1 MGRRV
6 SETDLSDRA
15 LRDRAVAA
23 ARGAAPFDLLIRGAR
38 LADMLTGQLRPADI
52 GLTGALIAS
61 VHPAGSRSDAA
72 RTLAADGLIAAPGL
86 IDTHMH
92 IESSMVTPATYANAV
107 LPRGVTTVV
116 WDPHEFANVAGAA
129 GMAYALAEAAASPLR
144 ILPLAP
150 SCVPSAP
157 GYETAGADFDA
168 DAVAGLL
175 AQPGIHG
182 LAEVMDMAGVIGR
195 SPRMTGI
202 VQAGLLASKPVFGH
216 ARGLSGSALQ
226 AYATAGVSSD
236 HELTSAED
244 LLEKIA
250 AGLVIEL
257 RGSHPYLLP
266 EFAAALQAL
275 PQMPPTVTL
284 CSDDVFPDELE
295 AQGTVDQTLRSLVRH
310 GLDPLRALQAAT
322 LNAALRLGRPDLGLI
337 APGRRAD
344 IVLLED
350 LAGFQARYVLC
361 DGVPPATAQPAADLP
376 GGRMLAPVDADAFAL
391 RATGET
397 AQVAVIDRPR
407 FTQWDSRVL
416 PVIDGR
422 VAPPP
427 DVTRIAVLHRHGRAG
442 AQPRLGFLTGWGAW
456 RGAFATTVSHDSHNL
471 TVFGH
476 TPRDMAAAANAL
488 IAAGDAA
495 GVGGTAGVGAGGGMA
510 VAQDGEV
517 TALLPLPL
525 AGLVSDAPLSEIA
538 EQLRAIRAALEPVI
552 AWNPPY
558 LTFKALV
565 GATLACNAGPHQ
577 TDLGIADPLEGRL
590 MSSPL
595 L

>member
-1 MGRRV
+1 MVRRV
-6 SETDLSDRA
+6 TEADLSDRA

-38 LADMLTGQLRPADI
+38 LADMLTGQMRPADI
-52 GLTGALIAS
+52 GITGALIAS
-61 VHPAGSRSDAA
+61 VHPPGSRRDATE
-72 RTLAADGLIAAPGL
+72 TLAAEGLIATPGL

-107 LPRGVTTVV
+107 LARGVTTAV

-182 LAEVMDMAGVIGR
+182 LAEVMDMAGVVGR
-195 SPRMTGI
+195 APRMTGI
-202 VQAGLLASKPVFGH
+202 VQAGLSAGKPVCGH
-216 ARGLSGSALQ
+216 ARGLSGAALQ
-226 AYATAGVSSD
+226 AYAAAGVSSD

-244 LLEKIA
+244 LLEKLA
-250 AGLVIEL
+250 AGLTIEL

-266 EFAAALQAL
+266 EMAAALQRL
-275 PQMPPTVTL
+275 PSMPPTVTL
-284 CSDDVFPDELE
+284 CSDDVFPDELD
-295 AQGTVDQTLRSLVRH
+295 ATGSLDQTLRHLIRH

-344 IVLLED
+344 IALVED
-350 LAGFQARYVLC
+350 LAGFAAKHVLC
-361 DGVPPATAQPAADLP
+361 DGSPPALARPIADLP
-376 GGRMLAPVDADAFAL
+376 GRMSLAPVDAEAFAL
-391 RATGET
+391 RATGT
-397 AQVAVIDRPR
+397 SARVAMIDRPR
-407 FTQWDSRVL
+407 FTRWDTRTL
-416 PVIDGR
+416 PILDGR
-422 VAPPP
+422 VSPPD
-427 DVTRIAVLHRHGRAG
+427 DVTRIAVLHRHGRAD
-442 AQPRLGFLTGWGAW
+442 ARPRLGFLTGWGAW

-476 TPRDMAAAANAL
+476 EPSDMAAAANAL
-488 IAAGDAA
+488 IAAG
-495 GVGGTAGVGAGGGMA
+495 GGMA
-510 VAQDGEV
+510 VVQGGKV

-538 EQLRAIRAALEPVI
+538 EQLRAVRAALEPVI
-552 AWNPPY
+552 DWNPPY

-577 TDLGIADPLEGRL
+577 TDLGIADPLDGRL
-590 MSSPL
+590 MTSPL